1 MGGARDARIAQPAEK
16 TNGKCGEG
24 KKQVS
29 PDCEYH
35 LVCPPQAQ
43 TTTLVANLPAAV
55 EKMRAPAKVPFL
67 PCEGQRVVRGP
78 VEIYVVRLEPPDAF
92 NQYTRLQ
99 PEDTRETARRD
110 NAAFERRFRS
120 GQSRR

>member
-1 MGGARDARIAQPAEK
+1 MGSASDARIAQPAEK
-16 TNGKCGEG
+16 TDGQCGEG

-67 PCEGQRVVRGP
+67 SYEGQRVVRGP
-78 VEIYVVRLEPPDAF
+78 VEICVVRLERPDASD
-92 NQYTRLQ
+92 QYTRLQ
-99 PEDTRETARRD
+99 ARRYRKSRGL
-110 NAAFERRFRS
+110 AGSSSYEASYRS
-120 GQSRR
+120 P